1 MGDIGR
7 SAEQVKDNTMHAL
20 DTTGLS
26 DRVFDVFAA
35 TAKRGYLF
43 LCNMKTNVSRW
54 SRRAMADFD
63 MPGEYMYDAGAIWEK
78 RVHPDDLAMYQESIK
93 RIFDGTSMSQN
104 LMYRAKNTEGKY
116 VMCSC
121 ESAVFKSK
129 DGEIDYFAGTITN
142 YGIMDEVDNVTH
154 LSSKSAFL
162 ERLEEMTEEDRS
174 TTVMMLVIDKL
185 SSINTLYGYRFG
197 DEVLRFFGAELQ
209 KIVGER
215 GTVYHMDTSMYGVCM
230 HDMDRAQTKL
240 LYEAI
245 RAMAYR
251 GFDIGDKHVT
261 CRVLGSAAIFGNAH
275 GETDRITANLGYA
288 IGQSMTIYHG
298 DIVFYNMEKH
308 KHEFGD
314 RDMIGTIYQQIMT
327 DFSGFSLYSNL
338 VAIHNRVVSAHRQIE
353 NDSLDEKLVALGE
366 KITQVNTYNLN
377 DMSDE
382 EIDMLIDTMDSII
395 DTYEEYLTA
404 INDIRDTENAAILT
418 PINVSLVNDT
428 NLTFAG
434 LSLHQKGTIE
444 NVDLLETLSGFMPAQ
459 RMAGLVIYRD
469 VQNTPWVLEL
479 VSEDGSLYELN
490 LSVKDY
496 SEDGCVLTLTYDS
509 EKDAILIG

>member
-1 MGDIGR
+1 MKHIFSIKKNLYSLLLSCVMAASTLLLTACGGP
-7 SAEQVKDNTMHAL
+7 SAEKIAQAQ
-20 DTTGLS
+20 DT
-26 DRVFDVFAA
+26 
-35 TAKRGYLF
+35 
-43 LCNMKTNVSRW
+43 
-54 SRRAMADFD
+54 
-63 MPGEYMYDAGAIWEK
+63 
-78 RVHPDDLAMYQESIK
+78 
-93 RIFDGTSMSQN
+93 
-104 LMYRAKNTEGKY
+104 
-116 VMCSC
+116 
-121 ESAVFKSK
+121 
-129 DGEIDYFAGTITN
+129 
-142 YGIMDEVDNVTH
+142 
-154 LSSKSAFL
+154 
-162 ERLEEMTEEDRS
+162 
-174 TTVMMLVIDKL
+174 
-185 SSINTLYGYRFG
+185 
-197 DEVLRFFGAELQ
+197 
-209 KIVGER
+209 
-215 GTVYHMDTSMYGVCM
+215 
-230 HDMDRAQTKL
+230 
-240 LYEAI
+240 
-245 RAMAYR
+245 
-251 GFDIGDKHVT
+251 
-261 CRVLGSAAIFGNAH
+261 
-275 GETDRITANLGYA
+275 
-288 IGQSMTIYHG
+288 
-298 DIVFYNMEKH
+298 
-308 KHEFGD
+308 
-314 RDMIGTIYQQIMT
+314 
-327 DFSGFSLYSNL
+327 YSNL
-338 VAIHNRVVSAHRQIE
+338 VSIHNRVVSAHRQIE

>member
-1 MGDIGR
+1 MKHIFSIKKNLYSLLLSCVMAASTLLLTACGGP
-7 SAEQVKDNTMHAL
+7 SAEKIAQAQ
-20 DTTGLS
+20 DT
-26 DRVFDVFAA
+26 
-35 TAKRGYLF
+35 
-43 LCNMKTNVSRW
+43 
-54 SRRAMADFD
+54 
-63 MPGEYMYDAGAIWEK
+63 
-78 RVHPDDLAMYQESIK
+78 
-93 RIFDGTSMSQN
+93 
-104 LMYRAKNTEGKY
+104 
-116 VMCSC
+116 
-121 ESAVFKSK
+121 
-129 DGEIDYFAGTITN
+129 
-142 YGIMDEVDNVTH
+142 
-154 LSSKSAFL
+154 
-162 ERLEEMTEEDRS
+162 
-174 TTVMMLVIDKL
+174 
-185 SSINTLYGYRFG
+185 
-197 DEVLRFFGAELQ
+197 
-209 KIVGER
+209 
-215 GTVYHMDTSMYGVCM
+215 
-230 HDMDRAQTKL
+230 
-240 LYEAI
+240 
-245 RAMAYR
+245 
-251 GFDIGDKHVT
+251 
-261 CRVLGSAAIFGNAH
+261 
-275 GETDRITANLGYA
+275 
-288 IGQSMTIYHG
+288 
-298 DIVFYNMEKH
+298 
-308 KHEFGD
+308 
-314 RDMIGTIYQQIMT
+314 
-327 DFSGFSLYSNL
+327 YSNL

-444 NVDLLETLSGFMPAQ
+444 NADLLETLSGFMPAQ

>member
-1 MGDIGR
+1 MKHIFSIKKNLYSLLLSCVMAASTLLLTACGGP
-7 SAEQVKDNTMHAL
+7 SAEKIAQAQ
-20 DTTGLS
+20 DT
-26 DRVFDVFAA
+26 
-35 TAKRGYLF
+35 
-43 LCNMKTNVSRW
+43 
-54 SRRAMADFD
+54 
-63 MPGEYMYDAGAIWEK
+63 
-78 RVHPDDLAMYQESIK
+78 
-93 RIFDGTSMSQN
+93 
-104 LMYRAKNTEGKY
+104 
-116 VMCSC
+116 
-121 ESAVFKSK
+121 
-129 DGEIDYFAGTITN
+129 
-142 YGIMDEVDNVTH
+142 
-154 LSSKSAFL
+154 
-162 ERLEEMTEEDRS
+162 
-174 TTVMMLVIDKL
+174 
-185 SSINTLYGYRFG
+185 
-197 DEVLRFFGAELQ
+197 
-209 KIVGER
+209 
-215 GTVYHMDTSMYGVCM
+215 
-230 HDMDRAQTKL
+230 
-240 LYEAI
+240 
-245 RAMAYR
+245 
-251 GFDIGDKHVT
+251 
-261 CRVLGSAAIFGNAH
+261 
-275 GETDRITANLGYA
+275 
-288 IGQSMTIYHG
+288 
-298 DIVFYNMEKH
+298 
-308 KHEFGD
+308 
-314 RDMIGTIYQQIMT
+314 
-327 DFSGFSLYSNL
+327 YSNL

-428 NLTFAG
+428 NLTFVG